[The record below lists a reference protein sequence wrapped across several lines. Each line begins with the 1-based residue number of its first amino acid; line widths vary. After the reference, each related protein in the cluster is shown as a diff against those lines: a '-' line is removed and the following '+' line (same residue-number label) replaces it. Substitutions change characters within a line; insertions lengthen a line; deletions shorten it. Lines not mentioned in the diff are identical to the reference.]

1 MACRSGGWTT
11 LSSVHFTA
19 TAYASVLDSQ
29 AALASQDAK
38 TIGAR
43 QKAAEY
49 YPLIAAS
56 KRKDR
61 PGAWLAQRRVGRPG
75 AKLYTC
81 TVPVLYFRLEY

>member
-29 AALASQDAK
+29 AALASQDAE

-43 QKAAEY
+43 QKAAEKTGQE
-49 YPLIAAS
+49 PDWP
-56 KRKDR
+56 R
-61 PGAWLAQRRVGRPG
+61 G
-75 AKLYTC
+75 T
-81 TVPVLYFRLEY
+81 